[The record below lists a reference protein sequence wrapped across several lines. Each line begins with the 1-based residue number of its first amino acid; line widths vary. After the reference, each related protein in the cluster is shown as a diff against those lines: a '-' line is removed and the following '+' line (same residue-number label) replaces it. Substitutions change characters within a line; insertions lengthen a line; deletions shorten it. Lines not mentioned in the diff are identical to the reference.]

1 MCAHTKREIL
11 RIVIVPSDGR
21 SPCEVCTGTQHCC
34 CLLWGKGGCL
44 THKYLWGLYNHNKM
58 YIHVSCKIFQTSNV
72 NVLTKEAH
80 AISISYKNKSKLYGF
95 IFPWVL
101 GFWCY
106 ITDVLTLQ
114 TTGLDFIKNLF
125 APSISYLRI
134 LLC

>member
-1 MCAHTKREIL
+1 
-11 RIVIVPSDGR
+11 
-21 SPCEVCTGTQHCC
+21 
-34 CLLWGKGGCL
+34 
-44 THKYLWGLYNHNKM
+44 M